1 MTPMVMDG
9 TEAILLL
16 VTKRF
21 ATSPQ
26 VSLQRVRPLLT
37 PNAQAMMNL
46 TLTLRKVATELT
58 QREVA
63 AQIGLSHSPTILP

>member
-21 ATSPQ
+21 ATRAQ

-37 PNAQAMMNL
+37 PNEQAMMNL
-46 TLTLRKVATELT
+46 TLTLREVATELT
-58 QREVA
+58 PREVA

>member
-21 ATSPQ
+21 ATRAQ

-37 PNAQAMMNL
+37 PNEQAMMNL
-46 TLTLRKVATELT
+46 TLTLRGVATELT
-58 QREVA
+58 PREVA
-63 AQIGLSHSPTILP
+63 AQIGVSHSPTILP